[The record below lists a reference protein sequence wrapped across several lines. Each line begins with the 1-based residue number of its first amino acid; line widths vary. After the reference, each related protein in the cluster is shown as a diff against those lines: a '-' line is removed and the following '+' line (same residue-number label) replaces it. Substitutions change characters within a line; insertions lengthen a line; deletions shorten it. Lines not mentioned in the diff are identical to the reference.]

1 MLKAIIFDLDG
12 VITDTAAF
20 HFIAW
25 KKLGERLGIELTE
38 AFNEELKG
46 VDRTESLRRILAL
59 GNQEDSFSEE
69 EKNELATEKNDF
81 YVQLIQQITPS
92 DILPGIARL
101 LVELKEHQLKIA
113 LASASKN
120 APTILE
126 RLGLSESF
134 DTIVDPT
141 TLSKGKPDPEIF
153 IKACEQ
159 LAIVPD
165 EAIGVEDAY
174 SGIQAIN
181 DAQML
186 SIGIG
191 DPVTLSDADHTFPT
205 TEELT
210 FEKLMTIWQLH
221 KKG

>member
-69 EKNELATEKNDF
+69 EKNELAAEKNDF